1 MNQQDRD
8 EFIVMKE
15 DVKHIKEDVNEIKT
29 NSGELN
35 TNMTLIKSKLLK
47 NDLTGEDGFFELT
60 KRNGIRLT
68 KAENKIVIGY
78 GIVAGLFTLVGF
90 WFKTVMK

>member
-15 DVKHIKEDVNEIKT
+15 DVKHIKQDVNEIKT
-29 NSGELN
+29 NSSELN
-35 TNMTLIKSKLLK
+35 NSMTLIKSKLLK
-47 NDLTGEDGFFELT
+47 NELTGEDGFFELT
-60 KRNGIRLT
+60 KRNGVRLT
-68 KAENKIVIGY
+68 KAENKIIIGY

-90 WFKTVMK
+90 WFKTVVK

>member
-29 NSGELN
+29 NSSELN
-35 TNMTLIKSKLLK
+35 NSMTLIKSKLLK
-47 NDLTGEDGFFELT
+47 NSLTGENGFFELT

-68 KAENKIVIGY
+68 KAENKIAIGF
-78 GIVAGLFTLVGF
+78 GLVMGLGGLVG
-90 WFKTVMK
+90 WWAKTVMK